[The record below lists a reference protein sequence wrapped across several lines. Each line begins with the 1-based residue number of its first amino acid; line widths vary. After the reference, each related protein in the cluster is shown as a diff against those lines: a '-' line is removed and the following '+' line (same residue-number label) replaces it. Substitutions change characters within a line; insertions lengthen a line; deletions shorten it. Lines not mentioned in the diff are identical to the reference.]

1 MKNPLERGMLMDRKI
16 DDEPKGSGGSVIKRT
31 RKGGESAATQGSV
44 VKRAGKPKD
53 PQAAEKPAK
62 RGPEKDEQ
70 IPSREKQ
77 MDIMRWWIAN
87 RTIPWKQ
94 DDTGGRITIDQEE
107 RKYHT
112 NKKVG
117 FSLKKKEGP
126 RQLEFA
132 ILEVF
137 SADGALN
144 GRYDVAD
151 GSVFPYGSCDIDDTV
166 NGADGLLIYTVED
179 NDREGAL
186 VGVDATTNRDEYL
199 SKLKRGL
206 RRTAEGDF
214 AKAYWYDV
222 GSKKPGEYLDNP
234 KEGKVPLINTT
245 IFIDEK
251 IMDKF
256 VSEETTAKEGD
267 ALLKRI
273 GALAAQQQSWE
284 LEIHARILTKTI
296 ILGHHGDHMTEN
308 VKGMSRSQLLIE
320 LKRLMMNA
328 NSPLKAEAARI
339 LSIALPAAWENANN
353 NPVQETKDATAKE
366 ILDTQFNIK
375 QLLG

>member
-284 LEIHARILTKTI
+284 LEMHARILTNNV
-296 ILGHHGDHMTEN
+296 ILARNAEYMKQNIES
-308 VKGMSRSQLLIE
+308 MSRDQLLTE
-320 LKRLMMNA
+320 LKRLIIIA

-339 LSIALPAAWENANN
+339 LSIALPSAWNNANKHQIN
-353 NPVQETKDATAKE
+353 VQKDKSVVDS
-366 ILDTQFNIK
+366 LDAQYDIK
-375 QLLG
+375 RLIG